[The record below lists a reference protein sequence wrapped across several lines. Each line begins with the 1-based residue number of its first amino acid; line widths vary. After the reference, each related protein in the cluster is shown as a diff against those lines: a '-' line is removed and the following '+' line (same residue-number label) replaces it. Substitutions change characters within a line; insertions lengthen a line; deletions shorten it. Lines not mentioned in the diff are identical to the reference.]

1 MVLIE
6 PRTEGE
12 ACIKESKG
20 YQVDE
25 SCYSLR
31 MEPMEEEV
39 LGRTVV
45 DKILAVLRF
54 RNLW

>member
-1 MVLIE
+1 MKPAL
-6 PRTEGE
+6 RSQKDT
-12 ACIKESKG
+12 
-20 YQVDE
+20 QVDE